1 MAPDADRRFRFG
13 RAERSARPGETV
25 LGALA
30 RGRWPSLARSVRYHR
45 PRGPFCGVGTCT
57 GCLVRINGIPNQRAC
72 RTIVRDGDRV
82 ETENAWPSPRWDLF
96 GALDLMF
103 PHGLDSVHGLRRPAW
118 AIPLYQRVTRRLAG
132 FGRPPTPASAAP
144 APPPTVR
151 TAEVAIVGAGRSGR
165 ELAAALRGHGV
176 RPLVLD
182 RRPADVVRGEGE
194 RAPEGD
200 LLGSVTV
207 AILPS
212 PASREGDGPRTG
224 HQLLG
229 FDDRGGGILV
239 RARAVVLATGSYD
252 AGLLFEGSDRPG
264 VVTADLAVSDLELP
278 WGETVVFGG
287 GERAR
292 QVVEHRAGDV
302 VAVVAPGEIAPDLA
316 RAAAERGVPL
326 YPRSRLVRSVG
337 RGHVRAVELARR
349 DGGGRFRLG
358 CRSVVLAHRR
368 LPNAQL
374 VFQAG
379 GARRWADGPGAYFPT
394 IDPVGRSDVAGVF
407 AVGSVARPREEP
419 ASTADQVAA
428 AILGGPTPAPGPAP
442 APVPGRPRAGEM
454 VPYYR
459 ELLREPRRG
468 KWVLCPCEDVLVDEL
483 EHAVARGYAGL
494 ELGMRYTGVGT
505 GLCQGRYCLPEA
517 IAILAGLGGV
527 PPPEVGVVTQR
538 PPLVPMPLGALAALE
553 DAVAEADGP

>member
-1 MAPDADRRFRFG
+1 M
-13 RAERSARPGETV
+13 

-57 GCLVRINGIPNQRAC
+57 GCLVRVNGIPNVRAC
-72 RTIVRDGDRV
+72 RTTVHDGDV
-82 ETENAWPSPRWDLF
+82 IETENAWPSPRFDVFGTLDVLF
-96 GALDLMF
+96 
-103 PHGLDSVHGLRRPAW
+103 PRGLDSVHGLRRPAW

-132 FGRPPTPASAAP
+132 FGRPPSRSSARTP
-144 APPPTVR
+144 PPPTIR
-151 TAEVAIVGAGRSGR
+151 SADIAIVGAGRSGR
-165 ELAAALRGHGV
+165 ELAAALRRRGA
-176 RPLVLD
+176 RPLVLE
-182 RRPADVVRGEGE
+182 RRPSSAVASEAETVAGV
-194 RAPEGD
+194 D

-212 PASREGDGPRTG
+212 PASREREEAGAA
-224 HQLLG
+224 HELLG
-229 FDDRGGGILV
+229 FDDRGGGLLV
-239 RARAVVLATGSYD
+239 RTRTVVLATGSYD
-252 AGLLFEGSDRPG
+252 AALLFEGSDRPG
-264 VVTADLAVSDLELP
+264 VVTGDLALADLGLP

-292 QVVEHRAGDV
+292 EVVERLVDHV
-302 VAVVAPGEIAPDLA
+302 VAVAAPGDISPELA
-316 RAAAERGVPL
+316 RAAAERGIPL

-349 DGGGRFRLG
+349 DGGGHFRLG

-379 GARRWADGPGAYFPT
+379 GARRWADRPGAYYPT
-394 IDPVGRSDVAGVF
+394 IDPSGRSDVPGVF
-407 AVGSVARPREEP
+407 AVGSVARPPEGGAP
-419 ASTADQVAA
+419 TPDQVAA
-428 AILGGPTPAPGPAP
+428 AVLGAPAPAGSPPPAPG
-442 APVPGRPRAGEM
+442 RSRTGEM
-454 VPYYR
+454 IPYYR
-459 ELLREPRRG
+459 ELLREPRHG

-483 EHAVARGYAGL
+483 ERAVARGYRGL

-517 IAILAGLGGV
+517 IAILAGLEGV

-538 PPLVPMPLGALAALE
+538 PPLVPMPLGALAALA
-553 DAVAEADGP
+553 DAVAEAPGS